1 MKRYIKYYLASL
13 IVALAALI
21 SCQDYNSPY
30 DVDWPVPTIESVSAY
45 TGSLSSTIT
54 LTGNFTKLKNVYFG
68 DVLGD
73 DVVLAPNQKSLTVKV
88 PRTMAIDGA
97 AIKVTN
103 EYNQSFQTD
112 QKFVPIIPETKVTEV
127 SSIQVG
133 STFIVKGTNVDL
145 LTEVKVNGILVSV
158 VSKTINAIVLSVANL
173 DLKAGMLADVSFKSL
188 ANNNVPTVEKVNVV
202 YQFISYNEVVI
213 WDFED
218 GVNPYIGEGTSSIVA
233 GTVLGKQDKYFSLR
247 GPGYGW
253 DKVTGNITGTKTP
266 DYSSIANPYLTFAIR
281 TPAGSAGYFQMQSP
295 GSWRHFGYGFDTAGE
310 WIIISVPLKEGWEG
324 NGWDPA
330 FIPELGF
337 KAGNAGTKQDLDIAY
352 VKITEGKYDGSQ
364 NIGDPLVGS
373 TKPSKLVVMDFDNSS
388 EWPNLKNGN
397 TVVGSLNFRK
407 SEINPFYGS
416 GFFTYID
423 DKTLGGWSA
432 YWGQTLTK
440 NMKSSQLSVFNDP
453 YLSLALNSIKGSPQ
467 YIIVRMYQYDKQ
479 LVLIQK
485 FFPDTNG
492 TWKTAQFSLF
502 NTDMENWSD
511 TSTPLGQH
519 YSTLKRLNKDV
530 PIDEIEIIAS
540 RYDNSTIGISI
551 DDVVITEGRRY

>member
-1 MKRYIKYYLASL
+1 MKRYIKYYLASI
-13 IVALAALI
+13 IVVLTTLI

-45 TGSLSSTIT
+45 TGTLSSTIT

-68 DVLGD
+68 NVLGD

-103 EYNQSFQTD
+103 EYNQSFQTA
-112 QKFVPIIPETKVTEV
+112 QIFVPIIPGTTVSEV
-127 SSIQVG
+127 SPIQVG
-133 STFIVKGTNVDL
+133 STFTVKGINVDL

-158 VSKTINAIVLSVANL
+158 VSKTVNSIVLSVANL
-173 DLKAGMLADVSFKSL
+173 NLKAGMLVDVSFKSL
-188 ANNNVPTVEKVNVV
+188 ANNNVPTVEKVNVI
-202 YQFISYNEVVI
+202 YPFISYNEVVI

-218 GVNPYIGEGTSSIVA
+218 GVNPYKGEGTSSIVA

-253 DKVTGNITGTKTP
+253 DKVTGNITASKTP
-266 DYSSIANPYLTFAIR
+266 DYSSIVNPYLTFAIR
-281 TPAGSAGYFQMQSP
+281 TPAGSAGYFQMQTP

-310 WIIISVPLKEGWEG
+310 WIIVSLPLKEGWEG
-324 NGWDPA
+324 KGWDPA

-352 VKITEGKYDGSQ
+352 VKITEGQYNGSQ

-373 TKPSKLVVMDFDNSS
+373 TKPSKIVVMDFDTAS
-388 EWPNLKNGN
+388 EWPNIKNGS
-397 TVVGSLNFRK
+397 TTVGSLDFRK
-407 SEINPFYGS
+407 NEIAPFYGS
-416 GFFTYID
+416 GFFTFTD
-423 DKTLGGWSA
+423 DNTVGNWGA
-432 YWGQTLTK
+432 YWGGTLTK
-440 NMKSSQLSVFNDP
+440 NMRSSQLSVFNDP
-453 YLSLALNSIKGSPQ
+453 YLSLALNAIKGSPQ
-467 YIIVRMYQYDKQ
+467 YITVRMYQYDKQ
-479 LVLIQK
+479 LVLVQK
-485 FFPDTNG
+485 FFPETNG

-511 TSTPLGQH
+511 KSTILGLH
-519 YSTLKRLNKDV
+519 YSTLKRFNKDV
-530 PIDEIEIIAS
+530 PIDEIEIIIGKNDS
-540 RYDNSTIGISI
+540 SKIGISL
-551 DDVVITEGRRY
+551 DEVVITEGRRY